1 MYLSIVSPVYRAAE
15 IVEKLVSEIHLSA
28 KTITDDYEIILVE
41 DGSPDN
47 SWRKIEAI
55 CRTDKKVKGI
65 KLSRNFGQHPAIAA
79 GLKASSGEWVV
90 VMDCDLQDRPSEI
103 PNLYAKGLEGY
114 DAVQASRKNRQ
125 DSFNKKFTSKV
136 YFSVLRYFTDIKFDG
151 TVANFGI
158 FNRDVVD
165 SVCAMQEPIFVF
177 PIMINWIGFK
187 KITLEVSHSER
198 EEGKSSYNFRRLF
211 ELAVNIILANSDK
224 PLWIMMKF
232 GLSIASL
239 AIVLALFILFGYIK
253 GFVTQ
258 PGYSSIFL
266 SIWLLGGI
274 IITMIGAVGLY
285 IGKIYEGVKDRP
297 KYIIQKQ
304 INN

>member
-1 MYLSIVSPVYRAAE
+1 MYLSIISPVYRASE
-15 IVEKLVSEIHLSA
+15 IVEKLVSEIHFSV

-125 DSFNKKFTSKV
+125 DSFNKKFTSRV
-136 YFSVLRYFTDIKFDG
+136 YFSVLRYFTDI
-151 TVANFGI
+151 
-158 FNRDVVD
+158 
-165 SVCAMQEPIFVF
+165 
-177 PIMINWIGFK
+177 
-187 KITLEVSHSER
+187 
-198 EEGKSSYNFRRLF
+198 
-211 ELAVNIILANSDK
+211 
-224 PLWIMMKF
+224 
-232 GLSIASL
+232 
-239 AIVLALFILFGYIK
+239 
-253 GFVTQ
+253 
-258 PGYSSIFL
+258 
-266 SIWLLGGI
+266 
-274 IITMIGAVGLY
+274 
-285 IGKIYEGVKDRP
+285 
-297 KYIIQKQ
+297 
-304 INN
+304 